1 MARAL
6 RKDHKTKEIIELDLR
21 ELRSHE
27 IAFLPV
33 SDRIISEA
41 ENATASTNTFAADAV
56 HVCTYKEIAQ
66 HSRLDG
72 FLCDD
77 IHYERF
83 KPQAPVKTIA
93 GTSKCNAQ
101 MHEYGPVSAGIV
113 STEQPAARMVGL
125 QCRQFSYYLSTYCY
139 VSNNAYPF
147 DDPFVFGL

>member
-21 ELRSHE
+21 ELRSHK

-33 SDRIISEA
+33 SDKIISEA
-41 ENATASTNTFAADAV
+41 EKVIASTNTFAADAV
-56 HVCTYKEIAQ
+56 HICTYNDIAQ

-83 KPQAPVKTIA
+83 KHQVPVKTIA
-93 GTSKCNAQ
+93 DLK
-101 MHEYGPVSAGIV
+101 V
-113 STEQPAARMVGL
+113 
-125 QCRQFSYYLSTYCY
+125 
-139 VSNNAYPF
+139 
-147 DDPFVFGL
+147 